1 MATRVSLLALA
12 MLAAFSLAVLHMNM
26 MLSAVSKPEHLPP
39 SAVQGPSAGSGS
51 GVSTSSR
58 TAVIK
63 LGHGGRAEGGL
74 VVKVD
79 PYARALA
86 SGRRDATVYGFGIAA
101 LWRKESIPEAALL
114 RQRYDAFAER
124 VRAIPTARDTVYVYP
139 FEAFHCTVA
148 ALVKFTAPA
157 LASKSAAVRR
167 QHTDAW
173 HAAISRAF
181 SSPRFPRSPGK
192 LIMGRPSL
200 GNAAAVF
207 RYDNPGGEVA
217 TIRRLIRDAIES
229 DAELQAAGVEFDSG
243 TLGIPEIVHSSFL
256 RFTGRLSGISDDL
269 STDAAAEAQAEAQAA
284 RNFARE
290 FDAVA
295 DSWEPLEI
303 TLSEVC
309 FVIED
314 VPYMHGYG
322 TMPDKI
328 IQRYPLH

>member
-1 MATRVSLLALA
+1 MATRVPLLVLA
-12 MLAAFSLAVLHMNM
+12 MLAACSLAALRMNM
-26 MLSAVSKPEHLPP
+26 MLSAVDSPDLHPP
-39 SAVQGPSAGSGS
+39 SDAQGPSGSGS
-51 GVSTSSR
+51 RFTYTSH
-58 TAVIK
+58 TAAK
-63 LGHGGRAEGGL
+63 MPGHGGEGGGF

-79 PYARALA
+79 PYARTLA
-86 SGRRDATVYGFGIAA
+86 IGRRDATVYGFGVAA
-101 LWRKESIPEAALL
+101 LWRKESIPEVALL

-124 VRAIPTARDTVYVYP
+124 VRAIPTGRDKVYVYP
-139 FEAFHCTVA
+139 FEAFHCTIA

-157 LASKSAAVRR
+157 LATKSHEVRR

-192 LIMGRPSL
+192 LVMQRPSL

-207 RYDNPGGEVA
+207 EYDNPGGEVA
-217 TIRRLIRDAIES
+217 AIRRLIRDAIES

-256 RFTGRLSGISDDL
+256 RFTGRLSEMSDDL
-269 STDAAAEAQAEAQAA
+269 STDVAAEAEAQAA

-303 TLSEVC
+303 TLSEVV

-322 TMPDKI
+322 MMADKI